1 MLDDKARLQ
10 HIFDA
15 IIEIEGYMENHTE
28 DDFFN
33 NSMLH
38 SACIRQLEIIGEAAG
53 RESGE
58 IRAESADIP
67 WKEIIDLRNILIHE
81 YFGIDLDIVGGELA
95 GKYLGEHKN
104 GRLADAVDAHHRL
117 RFLAGDR

>member
-1 MLDDKARLQ
+1 MKKMLDDKARLQ

-28 DDFFN
+28 DDFFS

-53 RESGE
+53 RVSEE
-58 IRAESADIP
+58 IRTESADIP
-67 WKEIIDLRNILIHE
+67 WKEIIGLRNILIHE
-81 YFGIDLDIVGGELA
+81 YFGIDLDIVFDVIWTDMPKLKKGVKVLLDTTQE
-95 GKYLGEHKN
+95 
-104 GRLADAVDAHHRL
+104 
-117 RFLAGDR
+117 

>member
-1 MLDDKARLQ
+1 MKKMLNDKARLQ

-15 IIEIEGYMENHTE
+15 ILEIEEYIKNRTE
-28 DDFFN
+28 SDFFG

-53 RESGE
+53 RVSEE

-67 WKEIIDLRNILIHE
+67 WKEIIGLRNFLIHE
-81 YFGIDLDIVGGELA
+81 YFGVDLDIVRDVIWTDMPKLKKEVKAL
-95 GKYLGEHKN
+95 L
-104 GRLADAVDAHHRL
+104 DAMSE
-117 RFLAGDR
+117 